1 MVHMGQKAS
10 KCCSISHTQ
19 TKVTGLQ
26 SNLNPLITGA
36 HEVIKYVIVCVREG
50 LKKDK
55 LGSTCLIL
63 SSDERQHWRTLRKR
77 EWRNG
82 GISKK

>member
-26 SNLNPLITGA
+26 SNLNPLITEA
-36 HEVIKYVIVCVREG
+36 HEVITCVCVREG
-50 LKKDK
+50 LKKGQIGK
-55 LGSTCLIL
+55 YLSY
-63 SSDERQHWRTLRKR
+63 SSDERQHRRTLRKR
-77 EWRNG
+77 ERRNG

>member
-1 MVHMGQKAS
+1 MVHMGQNKKAS
-10 KCCSISHTQ
+10 KYWSISHTQ

-36 HEVIKYVIVCVREG
+36 HEVITYVIVCVCVHEG
-50 LKKDK
+50 LKEDK

-63 SSDERQHWRTLRKR
+63 SSDERQH
-77 EWRNG
+77 
-82 GISKK
+82 